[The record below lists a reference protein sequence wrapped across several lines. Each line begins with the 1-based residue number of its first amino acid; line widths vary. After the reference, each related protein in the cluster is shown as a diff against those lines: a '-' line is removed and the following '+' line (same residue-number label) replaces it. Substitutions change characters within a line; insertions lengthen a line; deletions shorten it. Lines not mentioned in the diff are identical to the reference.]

1 MRSQS
6 PENVI
11 QHLWGEP
18 SSESVL
24 LARVVTATNLNR
36 TRLGQLKSGTM
47 AEFWAGLGNIA
58 PGMAERIECGCP
70 CDAAER
76 HHRLDA
82 RQDEFGFPAQPG
94 STRVSFV
101 GSWLVVRWRAVHSGG
116 DAHLVEMLTVVAICG
131 FGPARKSGSVKCSV
145 EPVAASVTGEHASRS
160 VRAVRARCQAD
171 DPDSWL
177 IATETRNRPAPILII
192 AIGGA
197 LIVRNLRAPV
207 DQPRTLSTFNDA
219 GVEFSDVPDGSYMVS
234 EVGRQEN
241 ECSVATPSGRARR
254 GTPRVG
260 RR

>member
-1 MRSQS
+1 MVAAENLDRS
-6 PENVI
+6 
-11 QHLWGEP
+11 GF
-18 SSESVL
+18 
-24 LARVVTATNLNR
+24 
-36 TRLGQLKSGTM
+36 GQLESSAM
-47 AEFWAGLGNIA
+47 AEFRAGLGNIA

-70 CDAAER
+70 CDASER
-76 HHRLDA
+76 HHRFDA

-101 GSWLVVRWRAVHSGG
+101 GSWLVVWWRAVHSGG
-116 DAHLVEMLTVVAICG
+116 DTHLVEMLTVVAICG

-145 EPVAASVTGEHASRS
+145 EPIAASVTGEHASCS

-177 IATETRNRPAPILII
+177 IATETRNRPAPVIVI

-207 DQPRTLSTFNDA
+207 DQPRTLSTFNEA
-219 GVEFSDVPDGSYMVS
+219 GVEFRDVPDGSYVVS
-234 EVGRQEN
+234 EVGRQGN
-241 ECSVATPSGRARR
+241 QCSVATPSGRARR